1 MSSTSA
7 TNVSPT
13 APPTTPAANLF
24 ALAALFKLPA
34 LSAAFFKFGFLRL
47 TCLPIFLAL
56 SALSNALVASLYPK
70 VPTLAT
76 CVIASVIF
84 PIAFSLALSSKGF
97 ISSKIFSTSAA
108 VFVSKPKSIN
118 SAPNEIKP
126 SGILISP
133 DATPENAASILLILL
148 CNS

>member
-1 MSSTSA
+1 MSPKVPIFSTSA

-24 ALAALFKLPA
+24 ALAALLRLAA

-47 TCLPIFLAL
+47 IYLPAFLAL
-56 SALSNALVASLYPK
+56 SPLSISFVAILKPA

-84 PIAFSLALSSKGF
+84 
-97 ISSKIFSTSAA
+97 
-108 VFVSKPKSIN
+108 
-118 SAPNEIKP
+118 
-126 SGILISP
+126 
-133 DATPENAASILLILL
+133 LLLFH
-148 CNS
+148 